1 MINHLEKNILKYLG
15 FALIRLTDCY
25 SAFALWIE
33 SVEKE
38 DIEKL
43 SLQIKIGMAAAQDA
57 EIYYRTAQT
66 LLKDIS
72 NYDKNREVRT
82 QEQNEIEEKIKKL
95 SVLYFSKE
103 EQLKISFK
111 KIIERY
117 GKKIEA
123 LSKTVKI
130 TSVNNAF
137 PSFPSS
143 PEMIDISV

>member
-1 MINHLEKNILKYLG
+1 MINHLERNILKYLG
-15 FALIRLTDCY
+15 FALIRLTDCCRL
-25 SAFALWIE
+25 FALWGE
-33 SVEKE
+33 SAEKE

-43 SLQIKIGMAAAQDA
+43 SLQAKSGMLAAQDA
-57 EIYYRTAQT
+57 EVYYRTAQT

-72 NYDKNREVRT
+72 SYDRNREVRT
-82 QEQNEIEEKIKKL
+82 AEQSEIEEKIKKL
-95 SVLYFSKE
+95 SALYFTE
-103 EQLKISFK
+103 AEQLEVSFK

-117 GKKIEA
+117 EEKIEA
-123 LSKTVKI
+123 ISKTVKI